1 MRRVERTGEAIIITD
16 HGTPTLELRPYSA
29 DQIKQDPIS
38 YLKGSVLDYTDP
50 FGPVAEDEWDATT

>member
-29 DQIKQDPIS
+29 DQIKQDTLA
-38 YLKGSVLDYTDP
+38 YFEGSVLDYIDP
-50 FGPVAEDEWDATT
+50 IEPVAEDEWDAAK